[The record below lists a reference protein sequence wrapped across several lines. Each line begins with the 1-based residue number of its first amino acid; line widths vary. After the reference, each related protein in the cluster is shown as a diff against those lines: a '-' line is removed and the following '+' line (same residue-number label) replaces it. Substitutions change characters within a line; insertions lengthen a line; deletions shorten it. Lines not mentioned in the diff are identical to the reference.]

1 MSDSTNAMIRVVAP
15 ATLKEGFS
23 LDVMVDDEPFTV
35 LVPQGGVKEGE
46 EFDVPYKR
54 SVDIEDIEDDDE
66 TSPEEMT
73 LPLQSSSEAE
83 DEMFDELGAPLG
95 HWRTHL
101 CACCDVVTQAT
112 FWIGFCCTPV
122 LLAQLLTRLRLTWK
136 GEEGTQ
142 EETSLTFNR
151 IVIAMIVAL
160 SFARIPILGSCIFLS
175 FLMIVVVYAGSNL
188 RRYVRK
194 RYKIRPTLPMKCGE
208 GIEDCCCM
216 FWCSCCSAIQIARH
230 THDDKEFPGYGC
242 TSTGLDMTAPL
253 ERWCDLPN
261 LSTHHRFRPTK
272 VFSHSSSNTNS

>member
-83 DEMFDELGAPLG
+83 DEMFDELGAPFG

-160 SFARIPILGSCIFLS
+160 SFARIPVLGSCIFLS

-253 ERWCDLPN
+253 PL
-261 LSTHHRFRPTK
+261 
-272 VFSHSSSNTNS
+272 